1 MLHRPTE
8 ARLGRAVGLCLTT
21 IIGAYCA
28 YVMYMQYGDNKGVE
42 SPIAMGSLGVLAAS
56 IALGFYF
63 LFVKSNTVDFVVDV
77 ETECRKVTWPE
88 WFTVRRS
95 TGQVVVLMIFISLF
109 IFAADLGLGYLRQ
122 AVM

>member
-1 MLHRPTE
+1 
-8 ARLGRAVGLCLTT
+8 
-21 IIGAYCA
+21 
-28 YVMYMQYGDNKGVE
+28 MYMQYGDTKGVE
-42 SPIAMGSLGVLAAS
+42 SPAAMGGLGILAAS
-56 IALGFYF
+56 IALGFYL

-88 WFTVRRS
+88 WVTVRRS
-95 TGQVVVLMIFISLF
+95 TGQVVVLMVFISLF